1 MRTFNRCDPVEEIGE
16 GTMNTTTSSRLLKM
30 GTSLPYITPAGVS
43 VGSLDKADEIHNGAG
58 RRTSAPVRKWFVRSL
73 DGQGPVLSNLYS
85 GSGSGGRSGYVSI
98 KVLLSLIW
106 KTSKPPFETIM
117 TAPAL
122 AELLDLPDPTKKG
135 ARRVRDALSSLA
147 DANLIRMVPR
157 PGTSPVI
164 QLLNET
170 GNGEEYTLPSTSYIR
185 SRLTGTKKGSVTDPN
200 LYLKLPAELWTE
212 GFFQALKGPGLVM
225 LLILLSEQA
234 HKRAV
239 WFSGSEFIDRYRVSP
254 STRTKGT
261 QELVDLGMLRISSVP
276 LPDIWGGST
285 FEKQHRRYEYQLVGV
300 IDWLSDEDPAPS
312 AAVSSSP
319 KQSAK
324 KAVPEPPSEDKPK
337 KRKRRRPKRTL
348 L

>member
-1 MRTFNRCDPVEEIGE
+1 MTPTISSGKLRTG
-16 GTMNTTTSSRLLKM
+16 TTSLYL
-30 GTSLPYITPAGVS
+30 TPAGVS
-43 VGSLDKADEIHNGAG
+43 LGSLERADEIHNGAG

-73 DGQGPVLSNLYS
+73 DGQVPVLSDLYS
-85 GSGSGGRSGYVSI
+85 GSSSGGRSGYVSL
-98 KVLLSLIW
+98 KVLLSLLW

-135 ARRVRDALSSLA
+135 ARRVRDALRALA

-157 PGTSPVI
+157 PGTSPLI

-170 GNGEEYTLPSTSYIR
+170 GNGEEYTLPSTSYMK
-185 SRLTGTKKGSVTDPN
+185 SRRTGTKKGAVTDPN

-212 GFFQALKGPGLVM
+212 GFFQTLKGPGLVM

-239 WFSGSEFIDRYRVSP
+239 WFSGSEFFDRYRVSS

-261 QELVDLGMLRISSVP
+261 QELVGLDILRISSVP
-276 LPDIWGGST
+276 LPANWGGST
-285 FEKQHRRYEYQLVGV
+285 FEQQHRRYEYQLVGV

-312 AAVSSSP
+312 AAVSSSS
-319 KQSAK
+319 KKSTK
-324 KAVPEPPSEDKPK
+324 KAVPEPPAEDKPK
-337 KRKRRRPKRTL
+337 KRKRRRAKRAL
-348 L
+348 